1 MMIELSIVQREKKI
15 DIHKERIISSTN
27 QARGSR
33 GDRHRTKPEAG
44 GEIAPYQAY

>member
-1 MMIELSIVQREKKI
+1 MMMIELSIVQREKKI
-15 DIHKERIISSTN
+15 DIYKEIISSTN

-44 GEIAPYQAY
+44 GGIAPYQAR